1 MPAEVHR
8 DVKDAD
14 DLERLPLN
22 GEEDDVLF
30 VTGRAAA
37 FYQVFS
43 QPEGA
48 GVELDCRKFFPQT
61 FEIDIFL
68 FRSPVLEGI
77 GGNGLEIANR

>member
-1 MPAEVHR
+1 MTTEVHR

-14 DLERLPLN
+14 DLERLPVN

-37 FYQVFS
+37 FYQVFP

-48 GVELDCRKFFPQT
+48 GVELDCRKFFPQA
-61 FEIDIFL
+61 FEIESDRMNFINW
-68 FRSPVLEGI
+68 PWPD
-77 GGNGLEIANR
+77 